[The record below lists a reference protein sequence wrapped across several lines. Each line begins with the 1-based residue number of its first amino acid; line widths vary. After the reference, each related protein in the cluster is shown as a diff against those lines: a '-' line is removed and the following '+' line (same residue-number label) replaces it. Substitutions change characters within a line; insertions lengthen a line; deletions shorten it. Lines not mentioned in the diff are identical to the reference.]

1 MSEET
6 RGTLFIGLWFL
17 SAVVLAALF
26 ISAAAQGELTPGH
39 MVLAFVVLALAVAG
53 TLFVSSMQHADV
65 QETKAKRRRIDTLL
79 HNLDDDDIA
88 ELKRRLS
95 DVDNH
100 KTSLS
105 DYVGDDGELKLRR

>member
-53 TLFVSSMQHADV
+53 TLFVSSQKNAEV
-65 QETKAKRRRIDTLL
+65 QETKAKRRRLDNLL

-88 ELKRRLS
+88 ELKRRLL
-95 DVDNH
+95 DVDDRE
-100 KTSLS
+100 TLLS
-105 DYVGDDGELKLRR
+105 DYVGDDGELNLRR